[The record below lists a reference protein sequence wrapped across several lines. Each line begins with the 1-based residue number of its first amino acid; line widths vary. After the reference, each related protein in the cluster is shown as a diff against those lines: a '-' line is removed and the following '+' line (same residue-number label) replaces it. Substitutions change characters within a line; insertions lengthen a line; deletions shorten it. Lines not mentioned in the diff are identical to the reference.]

1 MTTREDELAVLAR
14 GLDQA
19 AGIVDTVEESDL
31 ARSTPCADWTV
42 SALVDHLVVAPAR
55 FAQMV
60 RGEEVDWSAPT
71 PSSDGHGAE
80 ELRRGAA
87 ELMEAWRAVGSDDV
101 SMGPDWQSAEVAIH
115 TYDLVAALGR
125 PTDGLDQE
133 VADRGLAFMKANLQP
148 QMREPAFDAEQSA
161 PEDADAYQRIA
172 AFAGRAVAA
181 G

>member
-19 AGIVDTVEESDL
+19 AGIVDTVDESDL

-42 SALVDHLVVAPAR
+42 SALVDHLVVAPER

-60 RGEEVDWSAPT
+60 RGEEVDWSGPAP
-71 PSSDGHGAE
+71 SRGDHRGE

-87 ELMEAWRAVGSDDV
+87 DLMEAWQDVGSNDTP
-101 SMGPDWQSAEVAIH
+101 MGPDWQSAEVAIH

-133 VADRGLAFMKANLQP
+133 VADRGLAFMRANLKP
-148 QMREPAFDAEQSA
+148 EMREPAFGAEHTA
-161 PEDADAYQRIA
+161 PEDADAYERIA